1 MLIDECTQLVGLS
14 QNATDLKKY
23 AADLGKF
30 HDRLNKIK
38 PLVEELR
45 SMETATKAFR
55 EKGLIDFDFSHKV
68 DDLLQEISFVMSH
81 FQKDRGWLIEEFK
94 GKSFQKFESKVVDL
108 KNELEKYFQEAWKTY
123 KRQKLPKT
131 NPDLL
136 RLLEK
141 DQGWKIKVQRV
152 KSRLAGIHSIAFPQD
167 SSEFQKIDQ
176 EIDLIVSDWNSLSSG
191 EVPIAVQ
198 DFLKAATT
206 HGATLDRFTP
216 EIKAW
221 LEEKGL
227 SRFFYICVSN

>member
-1 MLIDECTQLVGLS
+1 MLIDECTQLTKLAQDV
-14 QNATDLKKY
+14 TDLKKY

-30 HDRLNKIK
+30 RDRLSKIK
-38 PLVEELR
+38 PLVEEL
-45 SMETATKAFR
+45 SSIETATKAFR
-55 EKGLIDFDFSHKV
+55 EKGLMDFDFSHKT
-68 DDLLQEISFVMSH
+68 DALLGETAFVLSK

-94 GKSFQKFESKVVDL
+94 GKSFQKFESKIADL
-108 KNELEKYFQEAWKTY
+108 KNELETYFQEVWITY

-136 RLLEK
+136 ELLEK

-152 KSRLAGIHSIAFPQD
+152 KSRLAKINAVAFPQD
-167 SSEFQKIDQ
+167 SGQFQKIDQ
-176 EIDLIVSDWNSLSSG
+176 EIALLVSEWNSLSSG

-221 LEEKGL
+221 LDEKGL
-227 SRFFYICVSN
+227 SRFFYIRVSN

>member
-1 MLIDECTQLVGLS
+1 MLIDECAQLTKLA
-14 QNATDLKKY
+14 QDANDLKKY

-30 HDRLNKIK
+30 RDRLSKIK
-38 PLVEELR
+38 PLVEEL
-45 SMETATKAFR
+45 SSIEAATKAFR
-55 EKGLIDFDFSHKV
+55 EKGLIDFDFSHKA
-68 DDLLQEISFVMSH
+68 DDLLGEVAVVLSQ

-94 GKSFQKFESKVVDL
+94 GKSFQKFESKVADL
-108 KNELEKYFQEAWKTY
+108 KNELETYLQGIWITY

-136 RLLEK
+136 ELLEK
-141 DQGWKIKVQRV
+141 DQDWKIKVQRV
-152 KSRLAGIHSIAFPQD
+152 KSRLSKINAVAFPKD
-167 SSEFQKIDQ
+167 SNQFQKIDQ
-176 EIDLIVSDWNSLSSG
+176 EIDLLVSEWNSLSSG

-221 LEEKGL
+221 LDEKGL
-227 SRFFYICVSN
+227 SRFFYIRVSN

>member
-1 MLIDECTQLVGLS
+1 MLIDECAQLAKLA
-14 QNATDLKKY
+14 QDANDLKKY

-30 HDRLNKIK
+30 RDRLSKIK
-38 PLVEELR
+38 PLVEEL
-45 SMETATKAFR
+45 SSIEAATKAFR
-55 EKGLIDFDFSHKV
+55 EKGLIDFDFSHKA
-68 DDLLQEISFVMSH
+68 DDLLREVAVVLSQ

-94 GKSFQKFESKVVDL
+94 GKSFQKFESKVADL
-108 KNELEKYFQEAWKTY
+108 KNELETYLQDIWITY

-136 RLLEK
+136 ELLEK
-141 DQGWKIKVQRV
+141 DQDWKIKVQRV
-152 KSRLAGIHSIAFPQD
+152 KSRLSKINAVAFPKD
-167 SSEFQKIDQ
+167 SNQFQKIDQ
-176 EIDLIVSDWNSLSSG
+176 EIDLLVSEWNSLSSG

-221 LEEKGL
+221 LDEKGL
-227 SRFFYICVSN
+227 SRFFYIRVSN